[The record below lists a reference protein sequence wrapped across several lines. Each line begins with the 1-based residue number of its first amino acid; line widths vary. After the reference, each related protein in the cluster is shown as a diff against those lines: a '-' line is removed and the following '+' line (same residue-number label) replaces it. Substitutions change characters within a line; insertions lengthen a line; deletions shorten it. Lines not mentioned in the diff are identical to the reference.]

1 MPKKDLIENLKTLG
15 FKEYEARVFFALLNG
30 KPMSATEIAK
40 ESKLIRNSIYDTL
53 KSFVEKAYCNE
64 IETNTVLQYQLIDP
78 DVIFDKIEKEYSDS
92 FKTKMNLLKDT
103 QSKTKALY
111 IQPDENADENEND
124 INIELI
130 RGFNRHRMAKYVEIF
145 KQAKHEVCGMF
156 RLKGIVTEEIDD
168 IAKKFV
174 KNGGKLR
181 SIYSTNL
188 DFRIMKDGKLKQ
200 ADQND
205 FIKLCEAFQKSGEV
219 VRLTKANIPNI
230 AIFDKK
236 IVFTNLRDKNIPK
249 HRQADIIVKNPDY
262 AEQMTELFNFHWDN
276 SITLEEYKK
285 SL

>member
-1 MPKKDLIENLKTLG
+1 
-15 FKEYEARVFFALLNG
+15 
-30 KPMSATEIAK
+30 
-40 ESKLIRNSIYDTL
+40 
-53 KSFVEKAYCNE
+53 
-64 IETNTVLQYQLIDP
+64 
-78 DVIFDKIEKEYSDS
+78 VILSNKGE
-92 FKTKMNLLKDT
+92 LLKDT

-111 IQPDENADENEND
+111 IQPDENTNENEV
-124 INIELI
+124 NIELI
-130 RGFNRHRMAKYVEIF
+130 RGFNRHRQAKYIEIF
-145 KQAKHEVCGMF
+145 RQAKHEVCGMF

-236 IVFTNLRDKNIPK
+236 IVFTN
-249 HRQADIIVKNPDY
+249 
-262 AEQMTELFNFHWDN
+262 
-276 SITLEEYKK
+276 
-285 SL
+285 